1 MKLVFTLVVLI
12 NNVPSSEGM
21 YFNSAEACNT
31 MAFQTE
37 TGYAGSGPDGSTKQW
52 KSAGTNIRAYCK
64 PVMVEKT
71 ARVF

>member
-12 NNVPSSEGM
+12 NNVPSSESV
-21 YFNSAEACNT
+21 YFNSAESCNT

-37 TGYAGSGPDGSTKQW
+37 SGFAGNDGEGKTKQW

>member
-12 NNVPSSEGM
+12 NNVPSSEGV

-31 MAFQTE
+31 VAFQTE
-37 TGYAGSGPDGSTKQW
+37 SGFAGSGPEGATKQW